1 MYSESIRY
9 YLSFPTS
16 FAVQP
21 ITEITGVNPTHKEND
36 TVTVTCTIDRLYPQI
51 QPANFTMRWGD
62 TVREAVSEKNN
73 DPDQSYRYGVQIIKT
88 LTKEDNRMTVTCN
101 VNPVRGTPRSEQT
114 TLNVQCEYLSH
125 YWV

>member
-1 MYSESIRY
+1 M
-9 YLSFPTS
+9 
-16 FAVQP
+16 
-21 ITEITGVNPTHKEND
+21 
-36 TVTVTCTIDRLYPQI
+36 TVTCTIDRLYPQI

-101 VNPVRGTPRSEQT
+101 VNPVRGTPMSEQR
-114 TLNVQCEYLSH
+114 TLNVHCECIILLMKIKRYNSSYDYQKSKRTIELHSMRLPKT
-125 YWV
+125 